1 MPLSPCV
8 LRLSVSDVKRTGCPE
23 CQQVDSAVGIWT
35 GLSRVLMPGSR
46 LACAIAGEPLLL
58 RPNLCSRKPAPNTGT
73 PRTGPFRGPR
83 TLRYHVLPLWILDK
97 NMLDEDE
104 ARLRFRINGE
114 KSFTCLPTALAV
126 ALLTNLEASE

>member
-8 LRLSVSDVKRTGCPE
+8 LRLSVSEVKRTGYPE

-58 RPNLCSRKPAPNTGT
+58 RPNLCSRKPA
-73 PRTGPFRGPR
+73 
-83 TLRYHVLPLWILDK
+83 
-97 NMLDEDE
+97 
-104 ARLRFRINGE
+104 
-114 KSFTCLPTALAV
+114 LPT
-126 ALLTNLEASE
+126 LELPARVRFADRGHCVIMFSRFGFWIRTC